1 MDAPSS
7 IQSISD
13 CATPVNLVW
22 QRIETENV
30 CHIIRRLAASHA
42 RRSGEDADDLAQA
55 IRLQI
60 AERAAQ
66 DLTYLDY
73 NDVAIVLFAL
83 RRVIDQYRRHSRDA
97 WYGSTPFD
105 DDWHAQAP
113 HDGTPPMS
121 GSDTLNRLMSGLDGE
136 TQTLVKAI
144 TDAGDSVL
152 TQCGRLN
159 ISALARKMGQPERT
173 THWHV
178 QALRRQANAVRETWA
193 GAMCEA

>member
-7 IQSISD
+7 IQSIRD

-83 RRVIDQYRRHSRDA
+83 RRVIDQYRRHRRDA

-159 ISALARKMGQPERT
+159 ISVLARKMGQPERT
-173 THWHV
+173 THWHTMPIVRSAGV
-178 QALRRQANAVRETWA
+178 QSGAARRHQ
-193 GAMCEA
+193 